1 MSRNSTSILFFFV
14 FLFLGSS
21 TTAQDSGLDILSIGP
36 GTQAMGLNEAVTAE
50 LLGASSLYSNPANL
64 AIENSST
71 LNADYTLWIGDL
83 TNTHAGINL
92 RKNQRALAF
101 GFLTSE
107 ADNIPLRG
115 NQPGPPDGTFNISTV
130 SLSGGYAYRIGPLA
144 LGITLQY
151 LREEYYIFNASGYT
165 ANLGTAGEF
174 MNGRIRIG
182 AALLNLG
189 NMNKLRN
196 QSTELPTTFRTGFS
210 AKLISFT
217 PPQSKSIPISIA
229 LKNDLIYPLKDS
241 PQTTQAESSNN
252 LYTNIAVEISLA
264 NIIALRTGYKTG
276 DTVRPWSAGLGL
288 DMESISAN
296 YAVIPFKTG
305 FGTVHSLGLSYRF

>member
-217 PPQSKSIPISIA
+217 PPQSKSFPISIA

-241 PQTTQAESSNN
+241 PQTTQTESSNN

>member
-1 MSRNSTSILFFFV
+1 MSRNSTSILIFFV

-92 RKNQRALAF
+92 RKNHRALAF

-189 NMNKLRN
+189 KMNKLRN
-196 QSTELPTTFRTGFS
+196 QSTELPTTFRIGFS
-210 AKLISFT
+210 AKLFSFT
-217 PPQSKSIPISIA
+217 PPQNKSLPISIA

-241 PQTTQAESSNN
+241 PQTTQTESSNN